1 MQPTTLRHE
10 FLKAK
15 LENKFD
21 ALVVTYYHTELDV
34 WKPLSFFN
42 DIKWILPL
50 ELFPKGTSSHE
61 RTLNFSKT
69 PKNFCNIF
77 KMSLLELIINSKRQ
91 GKRSSGKSIISFFY
105 NCSQFIKYSSIFY
118 TSLSSI
124 TPFLMHNYAS
134 MVDSAEN
141 RNKKPISSQT
151 KYSKLR
157 AVEQLYDLTIET
169 SDPLRRPW
177 PETSAGELSG
187 RTLSQS
193 TVKTSVIP
201 EQILGQL
208 FQLSDEYLKKSKIL
222 LAIKNTHRA
231 ALIVNSRSKAQK
243 IAAELAA
250 PNGWRDMRD
259 INREIDNALSACMI
273 IILTTTGIRSN
284 EMLSLETGC
293 LEVRDGDD
301 GKIYYIHGVADGKK
315 RSWVA
320 TQLTHEAIQVAAEI
334 TSSARQ
340 RILSELSSPSRLS
353 TTANI
358 NNELHRHKNSIF
370 LQYTSDTA
378 SPTMN
383 NACINYRLKKFCQ
396 LAGLNWNIASHQFR
410 PTFARYAAQSMHG
423 DLRYLRVHFGHWN
436 IDMSA
441 SYAGQD
447 LVDSDLL
454 EEIYSAWNDI
464 KREFAETVLNPA
476 TPLTGGLAK
485 NVKAFRE
492 SITTYSNRAKMV
504 SLVADR
510 FFLRATSVGWC
521 ANDQG
526 NCLGGNGPER
536 TRCASNKG
544 CAHFLADKTHID
556 VWAGIYDQ
564 QRELIELKD
573 ISEPMKIRILRDMD
587 RAEHVLK
594 DLGYEF

>member
-1 MQPTTLRHE
+1 MQPTTLRRE
-10 FLKAK
+10 FLTAK
-15 LENKFD
+15 SENKFD
-21 ALVVTYYHTELDV
+21 ALVVTYYHTESDV
-34 WKPLSFFN
+34 WKPMSFFN
-42 DIKWILPL
+42 DTKWILPL
-50 ELFPKGTSSHE
+50 EFFPKGTSIHE

-69 PKNFCNIF
+69 PKSLCNSF
-77 KMSLLELIINSKRQ
+77 KMALLELIINSKKQ
-91 GKRSSGKSIISFFY
+91 GKRSPGKTIISFFY
-105 NCSQFIKYSSIFY
+105 NCSQFLKYASLYY

-124 TPFLMHNYAS
+124 TSLSMHNYAS
-134 MVDSAEN
+134 KVESAEN
-141 RNKKPISSQT
+141 GNKKPISNQT

-157 AVEQLYDLTIET
+157 AVEQLHDLTIDR

-177 PETSAGELSG
+177 PEVSAGELSG
-187 RTLSQS
+187 RTFSQS

-201 EQILGQL
+201 DQILGQI
-208 FQLSDEYLKKSKIL
+208 FQLSDEYLKKSEIL
-222 LAIKNTHRA
+222 LHIKNTHCA
-231 ALIVNSRSKAQK
+231 ALLANSRSKAQK
-243 IAAELAA
+243 IAAELAI
-250 PNGWRDMRD
+250 PNGWHNMRD
-259 INREIDNALSACMI
+259 INREIDNVLSACMV

-293 LEVRDGDD
+293 SEVREAENGR
-301 GKIYYIHGVADGKK
+301 IFYIHGIADGKK

-320 TQLTHEAIQVAAEI
+320 TQLTHEAIRVATEI
-334 TSSARQ
+334 TSLARQ
-340 RILSELSSPSRLS
+340 RILSEISAPSSLHATVNR
-353 TTANI
+353 NK
-358 NNELHRHKNSIF
+358 ELHLHKNSIF

-396 LAGLNWNIASHQFR
+396 LAGLEWNIASHQFR
-410 PTFARYAAQSMHG
+410 PTFARYAARSMYG
-423 DLRYLRVHFGHWN
+423 DLRYLRVHFGHWS

-464 KREFAETVLNPA
+464 KREFAESVLDPA

-485 NVKAFRE
+485 NVRDFRE
-492 SITTYSNRAKMV
+492 SITTFSNRAQMV

-556 VWAGIYDQ
+556 IWAGIYEQ

-573 ISEPMKIRILRDMD
+573 ISEPMRIRIVRDMD
-587 RAEHVLK
+587 RSKHVLK
-594 DLGYEF
+594 DLGYKF